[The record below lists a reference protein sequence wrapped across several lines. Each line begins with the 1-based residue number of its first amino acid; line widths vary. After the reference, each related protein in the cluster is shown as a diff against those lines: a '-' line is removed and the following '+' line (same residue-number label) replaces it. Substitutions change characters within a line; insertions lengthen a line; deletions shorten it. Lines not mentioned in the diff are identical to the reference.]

1 MEMGEG
7 AGGRGYIKDNRS
19 EYKEPGATRGA
30 ENRHGSE
37 GSQQCQQDRLAI
49 GPKKTATR
57 VGQPREKTSARDI
70 IRERVGGG

>member
-37 GSQQCQQDRLAI
+37 GSQQCHT
-49 GPKKTATR
+49 GPTGNRT
-57 VGQPREKTSARDI
+57 EKDGDSGRSAARKNLSRDI
-70 IRERVGGG
+70 IRDRVGGG